1 MTVDGLTD
9 TYSIRLD
16 CISLLPL
23 HCGEYGGDIRTR
35 QQLCDMAFIKGSRNK
50 LTHEAAGKLLAGFA
64 IHVLNVPRNTKRSST
79 HCTLVAI
86 EWHHPA
92 DAAKPDLILVR
103 QRGFRTTFMIAQKEY
118 ARTYDPVTGRAV
130 HIVGE
135 RIATGGTR
143 TLLQP
148 LGELIDLAHRIKPIA
163 AAAFP
168 AVSRHA
174 FGSLPMRVATFA
186 TVLRM
191 ASDRLHGLQYV
202 GKEVADFWLRQPQLP
217 PKATILSMVCSGAR
231 LEQSSGNLV
240 PVKNI
245 WRAETRP
252 KDKVVGYAW
261 LSGQTA
267 DFSGHRAPKRRKQST
282 SDSRVGMLSADI
294 TDVLGCPLGKWL
306 CSAGGC
312 EKCIVTK
319 GRVHILSESIGF
331 FADSTNML
339 GVAQLLNVI
348 LDALSRDPRLTDML
362 LEIDADAKAKPA
374 PPVQKGAVAD
384 EPDATTTY
392 LRKLRAAGATRKQA
406 HTLEISVGRLSL
418 KNAPPCVLQCVDP
431 GRPFKNDSR
440 FQLASVVATMCS
452 SASEASKAALVETLK
467 DVVTAPANPNK
478 HRWKSFEAD
487 LRNQLK
493 KKSINY
499 PCVKRKYKRGY
510 EGFTIDALIQKNV
523 DPGLLCPFG
532 DTYDNVGTCLG
543 CRSIPANLEKLP
555 RSEWTP
561 QLVWGGTDQIV
572 PSSSKDSTHPK

>member
-1 MTVDGLTD
+1 MIVDGLEG
-9 TYSIRLD
+9 SHSVRLD

-23 HCGEYGGDIRTR
+23 PCGKYGGDIRTR
-35 QQLCDMAFIKGSRNK
+35 HQLCDVASLKGSRKK

-64 IHVLNVPRNTKRSST
+64 IHVLNVPRNVKRSST
-79 HCTLVAI
+79 HCTLHAI
-86 EWHHPA
+86 EWHHPT
-92 DAAKPDLILVR
+92 DVAKPDLILVS
-103 QRGFRTTFMIAQKEY
+103 QRGYPTTFMIAQKEY
-118 ARTYDPVTGRAV
+118 ARTYDPITGRAV

-135 RIATGGTR
+135 RITAGGTR

-148 LGELIDLAHRIKPIA
+148 LGELLDLAHQIKPIA

-174 FGSLPMRVATFA
+174 FGSLPMRAATFA

-202 GKEVADFWLRQPQLP
+202 
-217 PKATILSMVCSGAR
+217 
-231 LEQSSGNLV
+231 
-240 PVKNI
+240 
-245 WRAETRP
+245 
-252 KDKVVGYAW
+252 
-261 LSGQTA
+261 
-267 DFSGHRAPKRRKQST
+267 
-282 SDSRVGMLSADI
+282 
-294 TDVLGCPLGKWL
+294 LGCPLGMWL
-306 CSAGGC
+306 CSTGGC

-339 GVAQLLNVI
+339 GVAQLLNAI

-362 LEIDADAKAKPA
+362 LEIDADAKAKPI
-374 PPVQKGAVAD
+374 PPIGQVAVAD

-418 KNAPPCVLQCVDP
+418 KNAPPCVSKCVDP
-431 GRPFKNDSR
+431 DRPFKNDSR
-440 FQLASVVATMCS
+440 FQLASVVATVCG
-452 SASEASKAALVETLK
+452 SASEASQAALVETLK
-467 DVVTAPANPNK
+467 DVVTAPSNPNK

-487 LRNQLK
+487 LKNQLK
-493 KKSINY
+493 KKSVNY
-499 PCVKRKYKRGY
+499 PCVKRKYRRGY
-510 EGFTIDALIQKNV
+510 EGFTIDALIEKNV

-532 DTYDNVGTCLG
+532 DTYDNVGACLA

-561 QLVWGGTDQIV
+561 QLVWGGTDHIV
-572 PSSSKDSTHPK
+572 PSSSKGDTTQSR